1 MTIHEL
7 KILPEYYDAVRFGD
21 KRFEI
26 RKNDRDYHTGD
37 ILRLKEWDGKQY
49 TGEELDAVVRYIY
62 HGIDEYG
69 LAEGYC
75 VLSIDTMM
83 HVVPRHEK
91 EGHWEV
97 LTMCANEGIYCSEC
111 HMKIFDRVTKPKDKL
126 SRYCHIPNIRLYT
139 DRNTDTRRPEGGR
152 DTKLRCTRHR
162 H

>member
-7 KILPEYYDAVRFGD
+7 KILPEYYDAVRCGD

-75 VLSIDTMM
+75 IMSIDTMI
-83 HVVPRHEK
+83 HDIP
-91 EGHWEV
+91 
-97 LTMCANEGIYCSEC
+97 
-111 HMKIFDRVTKPKDKL
+111 RVTATDNAMAIGVLHGGMTIKKEYHQQAKEV
-126 SRYCHIPNIRLYT
+126 YNIGHVDRL
-139 DRNTDTRRPEGGR
+139 D
-152 DTKLRCTRHR
+152 L
-162 H
+162 

>member
-1 MTIHEL
+1 MLHEL

-21 KRFEI
+21 KRFKI

-75 VLSIDTMM
+75 VLSINTMM
-83 HVVPRHEK
+83 LNIP
-91 EGHWEV
+91 
-97 LTMCANEGIYCSEC
+97 
-111 HMKIFDRVTKPKDKL
+111 RVTATDNGVAIGTVQGGLVIQKGQNNK
-126 SRYCHIPNIRLYT
+126 HIVNNGT
-139 DRNTDTRRPEGGR
+139 MTMTFG
-152 DTKLRCTRHR
+152 K
-162 H
+162 

>member
-7 KILPEYYDAVRFGD
+7 KILPEYYNAVRFGD

-62 HGIDEYG
+62 HGTDEYG

-75 VLSIDTMM
+75 IMSIDTMM
-83 HVVPRHEK
+83 HNIP
-91 EGHWEV
+91 
-97 LTMCANEGIYCSEC
+97 
-111 HMKIFDRVTKPKDKL
+111 RVTATDNAIAIGGVNGGLVIQKGQNNK
-126 SRYCHIPNIRLYT
+126 HIVNNGT
-139 DRNTDTRRPEGGR
+139 MTMTFG
-152 DTKLRCTRHR
+152 K
-162 H
+162 

>member
-7 KILPEYYDAVRFGD
+7 KILPEYYDAVRCGD

-75 VLSIDTMM
+75 IMSIDTMM
-83 HVVPRHEK
+83 HDIP
-91 EGHWEV
+91 
-97 LTMCANEGIYCSEC
+97 
-111 HMKIFDRVTKPKDKL
+111 RVTATDNAIAIEAVNGGLVIQKGQNNK
-126 SRYCHIPNIRLYT
+126 HIVNNGT
-139 DRNTDTRRPEGGR
+139 MTMTFG
-152 DTKLRCTRHR
+152 K
-162 H
+162 

>member
-7 KILPEYYDAVRFGD
+7 KILPEYYDAVRCGD

-75 VLSIDTMM
+75 IMYIDTMM
-83 HVVPRHEK
+83 HDIP
-91 EGHWEV
+91 
-97 LTMCANEGIYCSEC
+97 
-111 HMKIFDRVTKPKDKL
+111 RVTATDNAMAIGVLHGGMTIKKEYHQQAKEV
-126 SRYCHIPNIRLYT
+126 YNIGHVDRL
-139 DRNTDTRRPEGGR
+139 D
-152 DTKLRCTRHR
+152 L
-162 H
+162 

>member
-1 MTIHEL
+1 MKIHEL

-91 EGHWEV
+91 EGHWIW
-97 LTMCANEGIYCSEC
+97 LQFCANEGVYCSEC
-111 HMKIFDRVTKPKDKL
+111 HTKMFDRYPMKKKFSQFCGHCGAKMDDEV
-126 SRYCHIPNIRLYT
+126 
-139 DRNTDTRRPEGGR
+139 EGR
-152 DTKLRCTRHR
+152 
-162 H
+162 